1 MPHPGFVALYYSI
14 VFSALASGDEAAS
27 LFTNSQTTNYKAV
40 GPSSRAGA
48 VVVVWTAALVAM
60 GISPFFLYLALSL
73 SLPIFMNIYTSFVWT
88 AALVASLS
96 LYESIDIMC
105 VCVCVCVIYIYRPTQ
120 PCYMYVNIYT

>member
-60 GISPFFLYLALSL
+60 GISPFFFVSCSLTEPSYIYEYIYIICVDGRSRRLSL
-73 SLPIFMNIYTSFVWT
+73 SL
-88 AALVASLS
+88 
-96 LYESIDIMC
+96 
-105 VCVCVCVIYIYRPTQ
+105 
-120 PCYMYVNIYT
+120 